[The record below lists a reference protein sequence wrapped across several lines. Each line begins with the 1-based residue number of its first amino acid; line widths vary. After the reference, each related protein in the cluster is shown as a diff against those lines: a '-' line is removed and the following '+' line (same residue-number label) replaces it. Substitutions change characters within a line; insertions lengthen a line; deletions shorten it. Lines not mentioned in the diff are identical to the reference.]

1 MLVAYCRLC
10 CHCRNLAKGGFFL
23 SQFHFT
29 RCHHFLGHVACR
41 NLPWQGPLLCSFLRL
56 KELFQVKNGGYAVT
70 FFLLKMQKFW
80 VGRVTLNGEWGME
93 WSGTTLCYFLMHF
106 VCSNIN
112 IIPFLF
118 STAGPSI
125 GTKRSFCVPLR
136 NSPLW
141 EEDTCIVFIV

>member
-1 MLVAYCRLC
+1 MI
-10 CHCRNLAKGGFFL
+10 GGV
-23 SQFHFT
+23 
-29 RCHHFLGHVACR
+29 LGVDFKC
-41 NLPWQGPLLCSFLRL
+41 
-56 KELFQVKNGGYAVT
+56 NG
-70 FFLLKMQKFW
+70 
-80 VGRVTLNGEWGME
+80 TL
-93 WSGTTLCYFLMHF
+93 LMHF

-125 GTKRSFCVPLR
+125 GTKRSFFVPLC